1 METMKQPR
9 RPGPT
14 TQKIKESMIQSDS
27 VVVMSYGVNG
37 KVKVLDT
44 PAKKRKHLT
53 NDKA

>member
-1 METMKQPR
+1 MKTMKKPR

-14 TQKIKESMIQSDS
+14 TQRIKDSVIQSDS
-27 VVVMSYGVNG
+27 VVIMSYGVNG

-53 NDKA
+53 RNKA